1 MSELSNSIAVEH
13 NKAKERFAYY
23 LLGIDAVSIGFA
35 IANNPI
41 FKFQWEYLA
50 LLFSIIFL
58 ALSFLSG
65 LRTIDYQ
72 MRTMGLNREYLDLF
86 EKIGKLEVEKMQEK
100 IDKKF
105 SKIYKRIQFNSQ
117 AQGYLF
123 VSGVLAYFVF
133 IIFKSV
139 SSTL

>member
-23 LLGIDAVSIGFA
+23 LLGIDTVSIGFA
-35 IANNPI
+35 VANNPI
-41 FKFQWEYLA
+41 FKFQWEYSA
-50 LLFSIIFL
+50 LLFSILFL

-72 MRTMGLNREYLDLF
+72 IRTMGLNKEYLDLF
-86 EKIGKLEVEKMQEK
+86 EKIGKHEVDKMQEI
-100 IDKKF
+100 IDRKF
-105 SKIYKRIQFNSQ
+105 SITARRIQFYSR

-123 VSGVLAYFVF
+123 VSGVLAYFIF
-133 IIFKSV
+133 IVFKSI
-139 SSTL
+139 